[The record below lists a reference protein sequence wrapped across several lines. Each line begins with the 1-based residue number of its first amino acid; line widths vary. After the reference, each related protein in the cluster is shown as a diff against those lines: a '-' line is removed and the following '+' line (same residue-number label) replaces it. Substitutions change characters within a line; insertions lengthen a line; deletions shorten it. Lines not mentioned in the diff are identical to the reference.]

1 MKLKYINKSRLLAF
15 RSENLLVLEKVGSKK
30 KYTLPGGIQKRN
42 ETDLNALIREC
53 KEEIGVKLKK
63 KELTYF
69 ITKKNVTKGKVEVF
83 KHYFITSKVIEG
95 EKLLE
100 PEKFERISWVP
111 WYDTLDF
118 LDNEDRRTVLIY
130 CDTYKKETN

>member
-1 MKLKYINKSRLLAF
+1 MKLQSINKSRLLAF
-15 RSENLLVLEKVGSKK
+15 RGENLLVLEKVGSKK

-42 ETDLNALIREC
+42 ETDLSALIRESI
-53 KEEIGVKLKK
+53 EEIGIKFKK

-69 ITKKNVTKGKVEVF
+69 ITKKNVTKEKIEVF

-95 EKLLE
+95 EKLRE
-100 PEKFERISWVP
+100 PEKFVRISWVP

-118 LDNEDRRTVLIY
+118 LDKEDRSTVLIY
-130 CDTYKKETN
+130 CDTYRKETN

>member
-1 MKLKYINKSRLLAF
+1 MKLKSINKSRLLAF
-15 RSENLLVLEKVGSKK
+15 KGKNLLVLEKVGSKK
-30 KYTLPGGIQKRN
+30 KYTLPGGIQKKK
-42 ETDLNALIREC
+42 ETDLKALIRES
-53 KEEIGVKLKK
+53 KEEIGIKFKK

-69 ITKKNVTKGKVEVF
+69 ITKKNVTKENEEVF

-118 LDNEDRRTVLIY
+118 LDKEDRSTVLIY
-130 CDTYKKETN
+130 CDKYRKETK

>member
-1 MKLKYINKSRLLAF
+1 MKLKSINKSRLIAF
-15 RSENLLVLEKVGSKK
+15 RGDNLMVLEKVDSKK
-30 KYTLPGGIQKRN
+30 KYTLPGGIQKKK
-42 ETDLNALIREC
+42 ETDLQALIRES
-53 KEEIGVKLKK
+53 KEEIGIKFKK

-69 ITKKNVTKGKVEVF
+69 ISIKNATKEKVEVF

-118 LDNEDRRTVLIY
+118 LDKEDRSTVLIY
-130 CDTYKKETN
+130 CDKYRKETN